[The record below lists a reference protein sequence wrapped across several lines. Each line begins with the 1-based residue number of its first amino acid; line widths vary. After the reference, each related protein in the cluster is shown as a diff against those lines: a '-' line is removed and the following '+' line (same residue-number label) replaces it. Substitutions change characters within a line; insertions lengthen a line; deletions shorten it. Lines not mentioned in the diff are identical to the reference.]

1 LRKILVDLKERSYPI
16 YIESGSISDIGFLSE
31 KHSIS
36 KKVVLIT
43 DTTVDSLYANGVA
56 NTLEKSNYQ
65 VIKIVVAV
73 GEQSKSLKTS
83 DEVFEEL
90 IKNRIDRSAT
100 IIALGGGV
108 IGDLAGFVAAT
119 YKRGISFVQI
129 PTTLLAQTDS
139 SVGGK
144 VGINHQLGKNLIGA
158 FYQPKFVLIDPA
170 VLKTLDRRDIISG
183 LGEVVKYGLIWDE
196 KFITKLEKNLYE
208 LKTISHVGL
217 YEDIIERC
225 CSIKADIVSRD
236 EKETGLRTILN
247 FGHTIGHAL
256 EAETNYQYFRHGD
269 AVLWGMQAMSWLSYE
284 LDLLEKDDYKRIVE
298 LLHNMIEIDLPSNLS
313 PEQMLKTVYF
323 DKKNIGNEL
332 QVVLL
337 NKIGQALIKKNIE
350 DRYILSAVK
359 RILL

>member
-1 LRKILVDLKERSYPI
+1 MRKVIVDLKERSYPI
-16 YIESGSISDIGFLSE
+16 YIKSGIIGDIGLLCE

-43 DTTVDSLYANGVA
+43 DATVDKLYANGVA
-56 NTLEKSNYQ
+56 CTLEKSNYQ
-65 VIKIVVAV
+65 VVKIVVAV
-73 GEQSKSLKTS
+73 GEQSKSLETA
-83 DEVFEEL
+83 EYIFEEL
-90 IKNRIDRSAT
+90 IKNRIDRTAT

-144 VGINHQLGKNLIGA
+144 VGINHRLGKNLIGA
-158 FYQPKFVLIDPA
+158 FYQPKFVLIDPV
-170 VLKTLDRRDIISG
+170 VLKTLDNRDVISG
-183 LGEVVKYGLIWDE
+183 LGEVIKYGLIWE
-196 KFITKLEKNLYE
+196 KKFFAKLEDNFNE
-208 LKTISHVGL
+208 LKRISQLEL
-217 YEDIIERC
+217 YGEIIERC
-225 CSIKADIVSRD
+225 CSIKAEIVSRD

-256 EAETNYQYFRHGD
+256 EAETNYQYFRHGE
-269 AVLWGMQAMSWLSYE
+269 AVLWGMQAMSWLSTE
-284 LDLLEKDDYKRIVE
+284 LDLLEMDDYNRIHH
-298 LLHNMIEIDLPSNLS
+298 LLENMIEISLPSKLS
-313 PEQMLKTVYF
+313 ARNILKTVYF

-337 NKIGQALIKKNIE
+337 NGIGQALTKKNIE
-350 DRYILSAVK
+350 DKFILSAIK
-359 RILL
+359 KIL